1 MKINFNFSE
10 LENLRKIMGAEVA
23 QFSVDRGYMN
33 EISNVSFELNK
44 GLEIDISQLE
54 IVGGVYSFKGEQL
67 VVHIYHTFREKEHV
81 ENNPDNN
88 VRFHLKDCRTIEMMR
103 KENRFETRYIGT
115 NNTDGNFRV
124 SVYSDKLRKSEEEIK
139 TNLRVCKNCLNELNY
154 KEYKFNNAEV
164 WKSFNIQEFFDHY
177 KTFFKEK
184 PKYSCENVPK
194 NEYPEN
200 WQEIS
205 RNIRR
210 ERKWECQDCGLNLE
224 RHQNLLHVH
233 HRNHSKFDCRRENLE
248 AVCIDC
254 HSKKPGH
261 QNMYVSENQT
271 DLITTLRNEQN
282 IVSKSEM
289 TKQKKIPEI
298 VEQSSFINHR
308 IPRGNL
314 LKADKHK
321 EAITQALSEESDGRE
336 KIRQALEGFD
346 REVILKNF
354 PNTAPEKRLLR
365 PEMKEQLLMKM
376 PESEEKFLEL
386 IPINLRQCTDG
397 TENRLFLNRVIEI
410 VNER

>member
-10 LENLRKIMGAEVA
+10 LENLRKLMGAELA
-23 QFSVDRGYMN
+23 HFSVDREYMN

-67 VVHIYHTFREKEHV
+67 VVYIYHTFHEKEYV
-81 ENNPDNN
+81 ENDPDKN
-88 VRFHLKDCRTIEMMR
+88 VRFHLKDCKTIEMMR
-103 KENRFETRYIGT
+103 EKNRFETRYIGS

-154 KEYKFNNAEV
+154 KGYKFNNAEV
-164 WKSFNIQEFFDHY
+164 WKTFNLKEFFDHY
-177 KTFFKEK
+177 KTFFKDK
-184 PKYSCENVPK
+184 PKYNCENVPK

-205 RNIRR
+205 RKIRR

-233 HRNHSKFDCRRENLE
+233 HRNHSKFDCRLENLE
-248 AVCIDC
+248 VVCINC

-261 QNMYVSENQT
+261 QNMHVSENQL
-271 DLITTLRNEQN
+271 DLINTLRNEQN
-282 IVSKSEM
+282 IVNKSEM

-298 VEQSSFINHR
+298 VEQSSFKNHR
-308 IPRGNL
+308 ISLGNL
-314 LKADKHK
+314 INGDKHK
-321 EAITQALSEESDGRE
+321 EAITQARSEESDGRK
-336 KIRQALEGFD
+336 KIRQALEGFE
-346 REVILKNF
+346 REVILKHF
-354 PNTAPEKRLLR
+354 PNTDPEKRLLR
-365 PEMKEQLLMKM
+365 PEMKEQILMQM
-376 PESEEKFLEL
+376 PESEKDFLEL